1 MRQVIAGRQLLKQ
14 WYYIGDGRT
23 DLEFARNAG
32 AVFLAVTTGVTTKEQ
47 FLAMGQPDEF
57 IQHRARIPC
66 GLCRRDEGLSSFLPQ
81 GLIPCGQGAGFIFS
95 SIAEAV
101 EFLLQKYTKCY
112 KKCSNSTTPES
123 THSPPCFIQ
132 PAYFA

>member
-66 GLCRRDEGLSSFLPQ
+66 GL
-81 GLIPCGQGAGFIFS
+81 
-95 SIAEAV
+95 
-101 EFLLQKYTKCY
+101 
-112 KKCSNSTTPES
+112 
-123 THSPPCFIQ
+123 
-132 PAYFA
+132 